1 MDGNLSEL
9 HRDVLSNAAIVY
21 ILQGVVRLALA
32 ILEQVMEFKKSQ
44 KKDDVTEIEVATLPA
59 KTKSNK
65 LQDRQSSKIADSS
78 KDKARQDTAKNE
90 ESNIS

>member
-1 MDGNLSEL
+1 
-9 HRDVLSNAAIVY
+9 
-21 ILQGVVRLALA
+21 
-32 ILEQVMEFKKSQ
+32 MEYKKSQ

-78 KDKARQDTAKNE
+78 KDKARQDKAENE